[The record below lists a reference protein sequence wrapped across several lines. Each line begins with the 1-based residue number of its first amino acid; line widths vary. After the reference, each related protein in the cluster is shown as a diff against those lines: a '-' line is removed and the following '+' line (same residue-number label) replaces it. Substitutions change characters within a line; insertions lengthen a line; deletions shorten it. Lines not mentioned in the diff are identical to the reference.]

1 MPLRWAQ
8 AIRVLPAAVSV
19 VAVQRAAQ
27 EAGSVELMES
37 EVEEGSLVSV
47 AVRLSGPL
55 AGDSPQLVR
64 CGKLERAERTGPAEW
79 FLVVRPEG
87 KPGCVVTVEMETG
100 GAEVAVGKVIRRPE
114 LTGFVLTA
122 ESAGS
127 GRFWGELTG
136 KYLERIERVGW
147 NGQDGLAV
155 TELPTGGGQK
165 LRIVVPWTAPTPHAA
180 LYVWLRGEASG
191 RRTTAKD

>member
-1 MPLRWAQ
+1 MPLRWVQ
-8 AIRVLPAAVSV
+8 AVRVVPAAVSV

-27 EAGSVELMES
+27 ELGSVELLDS

-55 AGDSPQLVR
+55 AGDLPRVVR
-64 CGKLERAERTGPAEW
+64 CGKMERAERTGPAEW

-87 KPGCVVTVEMETG
+87 NPGCVVTVEIEPG

-122 ESAGS
+122 ETAGP
-127 GRFWGELTG
+127 GRFWGELMGSTWNESSG
-136 KYLERIERVGW
+136 WVGM
-147 NGQDGLAV
+147 
-155 TELPTGGGQK
+155 
-165 LRIVVPWTAPTPHAA
+165 
-180 LYVWLRGEASG
+180 G
-191 RRTTAKD
+191 RKG